1 MKYFTAEQ
9 YRKMQIRG
17 FLVFH
22 ESEEDYAADRQWYV
36 ENDRDYEAESIAFY
50 TYLEPIITRHMPQ
63 ELHEAIQRGE
73 GDLKRMGMPS
83 PEFRRRAEAWRQ
95 ELQREWDEA
104 RDAYWA
110 RYKSIES
117 ELPEERSI
125 IHRLHDAKI
134 IAETISADE
143 KSIELLLDGSGSM
156 LGHDH
161 LFLRFEGVTHYESL
175 SSLLDNHW
183 LYEELDLGGNGFE
196 LRALLDAGSGLQDM
210 NELIIRAS
218 RVSVVTEPAV
228 DLSSSNGQ
236 SN

>member
-1 MKYFTAEQ
+1 MKYFTAEL

-22 ESEEDYAADRQWYV
+22 ESEEDYAADRLWYV
-36 ENDRDYEAESIAFY
+36 ENDRDYEAESMAFY
-50 TYLEPIITRHMPQ
+50 TYLEPIITRYMPQ
-63 ELHEAIQRGE
+63 ELQEAIQRGE
-73 GDLKRMGMPS
+73 GDLTGIDMPS
-83 PEFRRRAEAWRQ
+83 PEFRRKAEAWKQ

-104 RDAYWA
+104 RDLYWA
-110 RYKSIES
+110 RYKEVES
-117 ELPEERSI
+117 ELPEERSM

-175 SSLLDNHW
+175 SSLLDNNW
-183 LYEELDLGGNGFE
+183 LYEELDVSGNGFE
-196 LRALLDAGSGLQDM
+196 LRALLYTGSGLQDM
-210 NELIIRAS
+210 NELIISAS
-218 RVSVVTEPAV
+218 RVTVVTEHAV
-228 DLSSSNGQ
+228 ESSFSDGQ
-236 SN
+236 LD